1 MASRRSSRGRDPPVQ
16 VKHDRLNA
24 SGILVAV
31 FLSALVGTLLGR
43 SVLQFLFMSQS
54 FNNAFASNAA
64 GTFLLL
70 TLAYLLYDCYTH
82 RHDLV
87 ASVRMCAQALD
98 SAVDSVVR
106 NTFSSTVQSLR
117 YRRRHNRQ

>member
-1 MASRRSSRGRDPPVQ
+1 

-24 SGILVAV
+24 SGIVVAV

-54 FNNAFASNAA
+54 FNNAVASHAA
-64 GTFLLL
+64 GAFLLM

-87 ASVRMCAQALD
+87 ASVRMCARAVD
-98 SAVDSVVR
+98 SAVDDMTRMGVVGR
-106 NTFSSTVQSLR
+106 VM
-117 YRRRHNRQ
+117 RRRAAPAARR